1 MVRSLSVFTL
11 KLQEV
16 VPDCLLVRKISA
28 PLNVDKR
35 ARISSSFDLIAQL
48 QWPACRILII
58 VGPNL
63 KPRGLAFHSSLL
75 VFESGNR
82 KFVHAVRTQ
91 QGIAALV
98 TINWQRGRF
107 LRRYAESVGTVT
119 KAAEPDAG
127 RNAISR

>member
-1 MVRSLSVFTL
+1 MVRVISVFAL

-16 VPDCLLVRKISA
+16 VPDCLLVRQIYA

-35 ARISSSFDLIAQL
+35 AGISSAFDLIAQL
-48 QWPACRILII
+48 QWPACRILVI

-91 QGIAALV
+91 QGIAALL
-98 TINWQRGRF
+98 TINRENRE
-107 LRRYAESVGTVT
+107 RRRR
-119 KAAEPDAG
+119 AAATRSLHNNP
-127 RNAISR
+127 RQSRPG